1 MIKDCLMDN
10 KKTINDITMYK
21 GDCLEVMDRL
31 IEQGV
36 VVDAIITDVPYLT
49 IP

>member
-31 IEQGV
+31 VGQGV